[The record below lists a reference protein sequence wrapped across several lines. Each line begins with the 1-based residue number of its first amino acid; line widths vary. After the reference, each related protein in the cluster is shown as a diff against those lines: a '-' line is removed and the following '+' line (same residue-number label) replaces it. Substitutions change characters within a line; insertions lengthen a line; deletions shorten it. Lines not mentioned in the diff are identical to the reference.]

1 MKGFLIAVGIIAALY
16 VADQL
21 YAEGK
26 YTSALWD
33 VVTQIRHS
41 FGF

>member
-1 MKGFLIAVGIIAALY
+1 MKGFMIAAGIIAALY

-21 YAEGK
+21 FAEGK

-33 VVTQIRHS
+33 MVTQMRHS
-41 FGF
+41 FGV